1 MNDPAKEAEV
11 RRMLQAPP
19 RPRVP
24 ADLAARAIERGA
36 RSLRRAR
43 LLRRTAWLL
52 LCAALTA
59 LTVWASTLEP

>member
-1 MNDPAKEAEV
+1 MIDPAKEAEV

-24 ADLAARAIERGA
+24 ADLAARAVERGT
-36 RSLRRAR
+36 RRLRRAR
-43 LLRRTAWLL
+43 LLRRTAWLV

-59 LTVWASTLEP
+59 FTVWASVVEP